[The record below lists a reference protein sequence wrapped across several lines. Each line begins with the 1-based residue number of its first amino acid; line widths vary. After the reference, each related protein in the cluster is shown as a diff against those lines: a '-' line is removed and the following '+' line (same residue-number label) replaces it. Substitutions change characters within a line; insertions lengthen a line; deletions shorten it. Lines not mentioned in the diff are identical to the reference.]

1 MSQGIWVLPSHGEP
15 KCQDHL
21 VRRITVKITPHPKRG
36 GRRWEGATQDLVVAT
51 NLLDVPAEVIALI
64 YQHRWQIELFFR
76 FLKHVL
82 GCRRLFSQDPQGV
95 QIQTY
100 CEMIDCLLISLITGK
115 KPTLRT
121 YEMLCFYFSGLADE
135 EDLINHINRL
145 QSHESR

>member
-1 MSQGIWVLPSHGEP
+1 M
-15 KCQDHL
+15 
-21 VRRITVKITPHPKRG
+21 KITPHPKRG

-135 EDLINHINRL
+135 EDLINHINLL

>member
-1 MSQGIWVLPSHGEP
+1 M
-15 KCQDHL
+15 
-21 VRRITVKITPHPKRG
+21 KITPHPKRG

-82 GCRRLFSQDPQGV
+82 GCRHLFSQNPQGV

-115 KPTLRT
+115 KTTLRT